1 MSADDIT
8 RIRVGRSEVSIIGM
22 RSLLEEMVQT
32 HAGQDDEAVA
42 SFMLERLKGGNYIPN
57 QAREEY
63 GRAFVRE
70 FRKSLGQT
78 LSEETPGGLDI
89 KVLGMGCTQC
99 DSLVQILMDLLT
111 ELEIPANLEHVR
123 DIREIARYGVMGV
136 PALIINGKVVAVG
149 SVPPRDK
156 IRKWLLDAG

>member
-1 MSADDIT
+1 MSTNDIT
-8 RIRVGRSEVSIIGM
+8 RIRVGHSDVSIIGM

-32 HAGQDDEAVA
+32 HAEQDDEAVA
-42 SFMLERLKGGNYIPN
+42 SFMLERLKERNYIPN
-57 QAREEY
+57 QVREEY

-70 FRKSLGQT
+70 FRKFLGKAVP
-78 LSEETPGGLDI
+78 EETAGGLDI
-89 KVLGMGCTQC
+89 KVLGMGCAQC
-99 DSLVQILMDLLT
+99 DSLVQILMQLLT
-111 ELEIPANLEHVR
+111 ELEIPANLEHIR

-156 IRKWLLDAG
+156 IRKWLLDAR